1 MEAKDLEKYINKDV
15 KITCSNN
22 KVIYFGTVAYIFYKG
37 ELHPNK
43 EFLTIKRN
51 YSALNLKDFDI
62 SCIKTIEEFERPKK
76 EPKPKIIYG
85 PKNPMTLRFSCNE
98 NVLSLKIKGYCNSS
112 KLDEFNWAV
121 MYLDIYDKDVKVFEY
136 IQDIECDEIMQFYDY
151 TNELLN
157 YELES
162 YKKLENLD
170 EDYYIE
176 FFPCENKIVWTFE
189 YDGECCPLEE
199 KQIITF
205 NLEEIKLLYCYLAYI
220 TRNKYDKDLF
230 QKLIKEEILKKD

>member
-22 KVIYFGTVAYIFYKG
+22 NVVYFGTVAYIFFKG

-43 EFLTIKRN
+43 EVLTIKRN

-62 SCIKTIEEFERPKK
+62 CNIKTIEEFERPKK

-85 PKNPMTLRFSCNE
+85 PKNPLSLRFLCNG
-98 NVLSLKIKGYCNSS
+98 NILSLRIKGYRNSYNS
-112 KLDEFNWAV
+112 DEFNWAV
-121 MYLDIYDKDVKVFEY
+121 MYLDTYDKDIKIFEY

-157 YELES
+157 GKLEAPE
-162 YKKLENLD
+162 KIENLD

-176 FFPCENKIVWTFE
+176 FFPQENKIIWTFE
-189 YDGECCPLEE
+189 YDGESCPLEK

-205 NLEEIKLLYCYLAYI
+205 TVKEIKLLHCYLAYI
-220 TRNKYDKDLF
+220 TRNEYDKDLF
-230 QKLIKEEILKKD
+230 QKLIVEEILVK